1 MNARRAL
8 YPFVAACLSLMLAL
22 NTQAA
27 DQTAKDAPSSTPKT
41 HITHA
46 LTLMGE
52 PKYPANFER
61 FDYTSPKAQKGG
73 SVKLADLGTF
83 DSLNPFITKGTPETL
98 STLLYDSLTRSS
110 EDEPF
115 THYGLVAEK
124 IELPEDNSF
133 VIFHINPKARFHDG
147 KPISADD
154 VVFSF
159 NLLTTKGA
167 PIYASYY
174 AEIKK
179 VTSLDAG
186 RVKFEFKNAANR
198 ELPLIAGELPILP
211 KHFWQDKEFSKSS
224 LDIPLGSGPYKIK
237 KVDAGRSIIYERTPD
252 YWAADLP
259 VNRGMYN
266 YDEIKVDYYRDDM
279 VIIEALKARQVDYRF
294 ERVSKSWAT
303 AYDTPAVKSGLLK
316 KQEIEDKSPKGML
329 ALLFNLRRPPLDNML
344 LRQAFNYAFD
354 FEWTNRNVFFDSY
367 ARTNSFFMNSEL
379 ASQGLPSGRELEI
392 LQKYRE
398 KLPEAVFTQAYV
410 NPKTDGSGNNRDN
423 ILKAQALL
431 KQAGYELKDGKLID
445 PKTQKPLVFELVTHD
460 PTFERIANPLAQNL
474 KRLGIELNL
483 RLVDV
488 SQYINRI
495 NSQNFDIT
503 FNAIQQ
509 SLSPGNEQR
518 EFWSSAMADVQGG
531 RNLSGIKHP
540 VVDDLVEQIIKAPN
554 RQELTALTHALDRVL
569 LSQHYVVPLY
579 NFNKHR
585 LVYWD
590 RFGQPDIAPAYS
602 LGFQTGFFT
611 WWIDKDK
618 EAKLNAAKP

>member
-1 MNARRAL
+1 
-8 YPFVAACLSLMLAL
+8 
-22 NTQAA
+22 
-27 DQTAKDAPSSTPKT
+27 
-41 HITHA
+41 
-46 LTLMGE
+46 MGE

-73 SVKLADLGTF
+73 SVRLADLGTF
-83 DSLNPFITKGTPETL
+83 DSLNPFITKGTPEAL

-115 THYGLVAEK
+115 TQYGLVAEK
-124 IELPEDNSF
+124 IELAEDNSF

-147 KPISADD
+147 KPITADD

-159 NLLTTKGA
+159 NLLTTQGA
-167 PIYASYY
+167 PLYASYY

-179 VTSLDAG
+179 VESLDAG
-186 RVKFEFKNAANR
+186 RVKFEFKNTANR
-198 ELPLIAGELPILP
+198 ELPLIMELLPILP
-211 KHFWQDKEFSKSS
+211 KHFWQDKDFSKSS

-237 KVDAGRSIIYERTPD
+237 KVDAGRSIVYERAPT

-259 VNRGMYN
+259 INRGMYN

-367 ARTNSFFMNSEL
+367 IRINSFFMNSEL
-379 ASQGLPSGRELEI
+379 ASQGLPNGRELEI

-398 KLPEAVFTQAYV
+398 KLPETIFTQAYV

-495 NSQNFDIT
+495 NSHNFDIT

-518 EFWSSAMADVQGG
+518 EFWSSSLADVQGG
-531 RNLSGIKHP
+531 RNFCGIKHP

-554 RQELTALTHALDRVL
+554 RQELVALTRALDRVL
-569 LSQHYVVPLY
+569 LNQHYVVPLY
-579 NFNKHR
+579 SFNKHR

-590 RFGQPDIAPAYS
+590 KFGQPETSPSFDV
-602 LGFQTGFFT
+602 GFQAGFFT

-618 EAKLNAAKP
+618 EAKLNASKP